1 MATLAQLGFK
11 PGWYRG
17 TTASTDGSWENIVL
31 TPISTNHGFKHRTEI
46 QTHILATVGGQKMAF
61 TYWYAGSDTSR
72 VAYYEG
78 SSFTGDDSS
87 RHGRPRITDSGTG
100 AVQVRSTQAGQEI
113 LVKVEIV

>member
-17 TTASTDGSWENIVL
+17 TTTGTDGSWENIVP
-31 TPISTNHGFKHRTEI
+31 TPITPNPGFKPRSVN
-46 QTHILATVGGQKMAF
+46 QPHILTTVGGQKMAF

-72 VAYYEG
+72 IAYYEG
-78 SSFTGDDSS
+78 SFYVGDDSS
-87 RHGRPRITDSGTG
+87 LPGRPRIIDSGTG

>member
-17 TTASTDGSWENIVL
+17 VTASADGTWENIVL
-31 TPISTNHGFKHRTEI
+31 TPISPNPGFKHRTES
-46 QTHILATVGGQKMAF
+46 QTSILATVGGQKMAF

-72 VAYYEG
+72 IAYFEG
-78 SSFTGDDSS
+78 SSYIGDESS
-87 RHGRPRITDSGTG
+87 LPGRPRITDSGTG
-100 AVQVRSTQAGQEI
+100 AVQIRSTQAGQEI